1 MRFVICNSVG
11 DRAAEHVK
19 CILFG
24 VVYLQDAKGFHDVIG
39 DQFLVGRA
47 LDFSIQSAITT
58 VGFTSGMPVM
68 SSCWSPA
75 CIT

>member
-24 VVYLQDAKGFHDVIG
+24 VVYLQDAKGFRDVIG
-39 DQFLVGRA
+39 DQFLVGR
-47 LDFSIQSAITT
+47 
-58 VGFTSGMPVM
+58 GFGLLIPA
-68 SSCWSPA
+68 SCDPQMW
-75 CIT
+75 